1 MCIWP
6 PGWKQHSEQPCYK
19 ISAQNCGE
27 FSPDI
32 AFLALWNIFWYYEI
46 LFVFGISEYQVSF
59 HLPVQPDLT
68 HICCYESFVVFQIV
82 SLTEVL
88 RSIRWNFDRGS
99 DVIIFRWCDNVIPT
113 VNTGRAPLWAPH
125 APIMAFIYYTN
136 HSLGAIFQSKHKYI
150 KYKYKY
156 RLHSRYNVHL
166 SRGTTFQSKQNGRKH
181 SDSQSLPWFWV
192 ACVEEGGEWV
202 GRTKIG
208 ARSNKKVHCSFP
220 DHLALDPTCRWGGE
234 C

>member
-1 MCIWP
+1 MGRCVSGHRGGSTTLNSLAIRF
-6 PGWKQHSEQPCYK
+6 QPE
-19 ISAQNCGE
+19 IVENSARTLL
-27 FSPDI
+27 
-32 AFLALWNIFWYYEI
+32 FLHYEI
-46 LFVFGISEYQVSF
+46 FFGIMKYCLYLGFQSTRSAF
-59 HLPVQPDLT
+59 TSLSNLSR
-68 HICCYESFVVFQIV
+68 YESFVFLQIV
-82 SLTEVL
+82 SFTGVL

-192 ACVEEGGEWV
+192 ACVEAGGEWV
-202 GRTKIG
+202 GRTRIG

-220 DHLALDPTCRWGGE
+220 DYLALDPTCRWGGE

>member
-1 MCIWP
+1 M
-6 PGWKQHSEQPCYK
+6 KY
-19 ISAQNCGE
+19 
-27 FSPDI
+27 
-32 AFLALWNIFWYYEI
+32 FLVLWNIVCIWDFRVPGQLSPPCPTW
-46 LFVFGISEYQVSF
+46 
-59 HLPVQPDLT
+59 DT
-68 HICCYESFVVFQIV
+68 CRYESFVFFQIV
-82 SLTEVL
+82 SLTGVL

-113 VNTGRAPLWAPH
+113 VNTGRAPPWAPH

-166 SRGTTFQSKQNGRKH
+166 NRGTTFQSKQNGRKH
-181 SDSQSLPWFWV
+181 SDSKSLPWFWV

-220 DHLALDPTCRWGGE
+220 DYLALDPTCRWGGE